1 MADHDS
7 LTVKIPP
14 VIGVLS
20 VKDVFDELSV
30 TEKLY
35 AHHMARA
42 AWLGTRIILR
52 QVSPESTAIFDFI
65 LDLYRVCNGDWG
77 KITAHAGVSAHEMQH
92 FLEYAAVFL
101 GNVGNYY
108 GHGDQKFTPN
118 VSKEFVRRLSS
129 VSTLSPDLDEDTI
142 ENTLA
147 QYPRGLGFP
156 SDTSQSSYYPG
167 ETRMT
172 REEIFTVSEVLN
184 DLSIEPEN
192 TRILKS
198 KDGPRAVYD
207 VLQGSVEED
216 DPPLEVKRPGF
227 GLVRIVRGDHSKELR
242 QICDCLEEAQKYA
255 SSPLQQKYIIELRC
269 SFVSGS
275 IETYKDSQRTWIKD
289 LEPPVESIFGFVEP
303 YRDPFGIRAEFEGL
317 VAIVHKHETKTLR
330 GLAENSAKFIKRLPW
345 AIDSIENEGKG
356 PFEKTSLDAPGFTSL
371 YALAYCSSIIFPGIN
386 VPNFNDI
393 RQDTG
398 FKNVMITNSMTDNGS
413 EEHVPIPCIHPSEA
427 ERFSE
432 HKPHAYYLWVV
443 FHELLGHGTGKLLME
458 NSNGSF
464 NFDIQNPPINPLTNR
479 PISSWY
485 RPGQTWTGLFKDI
498 ATSVDECRA
507 ECVGA
512 YLMSDEELLGI
523 FGYTDETKITCKD
536 LVEYNMYMQLGVA
549 GLRALEN
556 YTMEDQNWGQAHSR

>member
-35 AHHMARA
+35 AHHMARNSQY
-42 AWLGTRIILR
+42 TP
-52 QVSPESTAIFDFI
+52 VS
-65 LDLYRVCNGDWG
+65 
-77 KITAHAGVSAHEMQH
+77 Q
-92 FLEYAAVFL
+92 
-101 GNVGNYY
+101 

-386 VPNFNDI
+386 VPN
-393 RQDTG
+393 DTG

-536 LVEYNMYMQLGVA
+536 CEQ
-549 GLRALEN
+549 R
-556 YTMEDQNWGQAHSR
+556 TMPRFSEMLML